1 MAASTASTVDAAPDA
16 ANCDD
21 EAAMV
26 RALME
31 RMDSAGRST
40 AELLHVLRQA
50 FPESPL
56 SVRVAAL
63 KAIGTR

>member
-1 MAASTASTVDAAPDA
+1 
-16 ANCDD
+16 
-21 EAAMV
+21 MV